1 MFKLKMIMILT
12 LMISMLLILLNQIIN
27 KKMNME
33 RNKMT
38 PFECGFDPKS
48 SSRIPFS
55 TQFFLIGILF
65 LIFDVEMVLILPL
78 IITFKTSNL
87 TMWISSSTIM
97 IIVLITGLYYEWKN
111 GVIQWMY

>member
-1 MFKLKMIMILT
+1 MFKMMMIVALAS
-12 LMISMLLILLNQIIN
+12 MISMLLILLNQIIN

-65 LIFDVEMVLILPL
+65 LIFDVEMVMILPL
-78 IITFKTSNL
+78 IVTFKTSNL
-87 TMWISSSTIM
+87 MMWTLSVTTMIVIL
-97 IIVLITGLYYEWKN
+97 IIGLYYEWKN